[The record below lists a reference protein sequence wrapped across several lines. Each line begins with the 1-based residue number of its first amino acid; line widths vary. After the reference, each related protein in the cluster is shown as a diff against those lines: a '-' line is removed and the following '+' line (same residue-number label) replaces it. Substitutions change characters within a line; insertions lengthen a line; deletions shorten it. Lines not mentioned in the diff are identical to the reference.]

1 MSSFYY
7 TLFGGMS
14 SKKFQFNGLEK
25 KIIDDINAY
34 AGNHQSMPNTLKV
47 QIPRTLHASEEPFIV
62 SAIANGLFKI
72 YNDFRQTKRRPVQRI
87 NRVYISI
94 TLSEKEPKGPWLNN
108 IKLFP
113 SFIMQTNEKDGTQV
127 IAVSKDRIDV
137 DQAPNIPDGVSIFWI
152 DKFNFWVLLPAEQ
165 TEVQRPRRSLILD
178 KDCDIKLE
186 GGRNAVDLYEGTT
199 WLGGRNGNSSMPDAH
214 YIRFS
219 TDEIPVDA
227 AKIEIK
233 DKSILI
239 SPGCC
244 SPIIV
249 DGSPINHETLISPC
263 SDITVCGATF
273 IIK

>member
-1 MSSFYY
+1 MPNIFY
-7 TLFGGMS
+7 TLFGGTS
-14 SKKFQFNGLEK
+14 SPKFQFSGLEK
-25 KIIDDINAY
+25 KIIEEINAY
-34 AGNHQSMPNTLKV
+34 AGNHNSMPNTLKV
-47 QIPRTLHASEEPFIV
+47 QIPRTLHAAEEPFII

-72 YNDFRQTKRRPVQRI
+72 YNDFRQTKRRPIQRI

-94 TLSEKEPKGPWLNN
+94 TLSEKEPKGPWLSN

-113 SFIMQTNEKDGTQV
+113 SYIMQTNEKGGTQV

-152 DKFNFWVLLPAEQ
+152 DRFNFWVLLPVDQ

-199 WLGGRNGNSSMPDAH
+199 WLGGKNGNSSMPDAY

-249 DGSPINHETLISPC
+249 DGSPISHETLISPC